1 MYPTNINYDATIPS
15 PQTFLGRPLGSAP
28 IRHHELVDYLKLVA
42 SLSNRLTIETIGF
55 SHERRPILFV
65 VATSESNQDNID
77 AIKKQHIALTEP
89 KLNQNVKKNMPVVT
103 WLNYGVHGA
112 ESSGMDAALPTV
124 YHLAAA
130 KGKEIDA
137 TDMFILPGFIDMHG
151 HIGGGPWQSIKNP
164 NNGKSIIINDVIIMV
179 LI

>member
-1 MYPTNINYDATIPS
+1 MSFSSNLGYFILSLNIKIKRNTVKKIINQIIWVIGAILIHHLTFANSLQAIDQEMYPTNINYDATIPS

-89 KLNQNVKKNMPVVT
+89 KLNQNVKKNMPVV
-103 WLNYGVHGA
+103 
-112 ESSGMDAALPTV
+112 
-124 YHLAAA
+124 HLA
-130 KGKEIDA
+130 
-137 TDMFILPGFIDMHG
+137 
-151 HIGGGPWQSIKNP
+151 
-164 NNGKSIIINDVIIMV
+164 
-179 LI
+179 